1 MVIITAQ
8 QQCEKE
14 GTEYRC
20 ELLEYSAKN
29 NTFVVELT
37 TNNPY
42 KPPIKIITDAEEI
55 NDITSNR
62 LIKDAYKYASMTSK
76 GEILVREYAVVMISG
91 WMSKD
96 HKWWEYIDEDDR
108 FLMYQDPVWT
118 FDEYAAMIQHHEIDG
133 TIEQNGMY
141 DHWKAF
147 SIMTVTKYNR
157 DQFDTITN
165 DEMKKFIKKHIDDF
179 MWNNYSYFEAVV
191 NRHYDELKENK

>member
-29 NTFVVELT
+29 NTFVIELT

-42 KPPIKIITDAEEI
+42 KPPIKIITDASEI
-55 NDITSNR
+55 EDITSNR
-62 LIKDAYKYASMTSK
+62 LIKDAYEYASMTSK
-76 GEILVREYAVVMISG
+76 GEILVRERGIVMISG

-108 FLMYQDPVWT
+108 FIMYQDPVWS
-118 FDEYAAMIQHHEIDG
+118 FDEYAAMLHHHEING
-133 TIEQNGMY
+133 IIEHEYMY

-147 SIMTVTKYNR
+147 RIMTVVKYNR
-157 DQFDTITN
+157 DQFDAITD
-165 DEMKKFIKKHIDDF
+165 DEKRSLIKKHIDEF
-179 MWNNYSYFEAVV
+179 MWKNYKYFDAVV
-191 NRHYDELKENK
+191 KQHEESLKENK

>member
-1 MVIITAQ
+1 MIIITAQ

-42 KPPIKIITDAEEI
+42 RPPIKIITDATEI

-62 LIKDAYKYASMTSK
+62 LIKDAYKYAYMTSK
-76 GEILVREYAVVMISG
+76 GEIFVREYATVMISG

-96 HKWWEYIDEDDR
+96 HKWWEYIGEDDK

-118 FDEYAAMIQHHEIDG
+118 FDEYASMIQHHEIDG
-133 TIEQNGMY
+133 TIEQDGMY
-141 DHWKAF
+141 DRWKAF
-147 SIMTVTKYNR
+147 RIMTVTKYSR
-157 DQFDTITN
+157 DQLDTLTSDDIRN
-165 DEMKKFIKKHIDDF
+165 LIKKHIDEF
-179 MWNNYSYFEAVV
+179 MWNNYPHFESIV
-191 NRHYDELKENK
+191 NQHYDELKENK

>member
-14 GTEYRC
+14 GTEYRI

-29 NTFVVELT
+29 NTFVVELV

-42 KPPIKIITDAEEI
+42 KPPIKIITDATEI

-62 LIKDAYKYASMTSK
+62 LIKDAYSYASMTSK
-76 GEILVREYAVVMISG
+76 GEILVREYGTVMISG

-96 HKWWEYIDEDDR
+96 HKWWEYIGEDDK

-118 FDEYAAMIQHHEIDG
+118 FDEYASMIQHHEIDG
-133 TIEQNGMY
+133 TIEQDHMY

-147 SIMTVTKYNR
+147 KIMTTVKYRR
-157 DQFDTITN
+157 DQFDALTN
-165 DEMKKFIKKHIDDF
+165 DEIKELIKKHIDEF
-179 MWNNYSYFEAVV
+179 MWNNYPYFESIV

>member
-29 NTFVVELT
+29 NTFVIELT

-42 KPPIKIITDAEEI
+42 KPPIKIISDASEI

-62 LIKDAYKYASMTSK
+62 LIKDAYSYASMTSK
-76 GEILVREYAVVMISG
+76 GEILVREYATVMISG

-108 FLMYQDPVWT
+108 FLMYHDPVWS
-118 FDEYAAMIQHHEIDG
+118 FDEYAAIIQHHEIDG
-133 TIEQNGMY
+133 TIEQDGMY
-141 DHWKAF
+141 DRWKAF
-147 SIMTVTKYNR
+147 RIMTVTKYRR
-157 DQFDTITN
+157 DQLDTFTSDDIRN
-165 DEMKKFIKKHIDDF
+165 LIKKHIDEF
-179 MWNNYSYFEAVV
+179 MWNNYPYFEAVV

>member
-29 NTFVVELT
+29 NTFVIELT

-42 KPPIKIITDAEEI
+42 KPPIKIITDASEI

-76 GEILVREYAVVMISG
+76 GEIFVREYAVVMISG

-96 HKWWEYIDEDDR
+96 HKWWEYIDENDR

-147 SIMTVTKYNR
+147 SIMTVTKYSR
-157 DQFDTITN
+157 DQFDAITN
-165 DEMKKFIKKHIDDF
+165 DEMKKFIKKHIDEF

>member
-29 NTFVVELT
+29 NTFVIELT

-42 KPPIKIITDAEEI
+42 KPPIKIITDASEI

-76 GEILVREYAVVMISG
+76 GEIFVREYAVVMISG

-118 FDEYAAMIQHHEIDG
+118 FDEYAAMIQHHENDG

-147 SIMTVTKYNR
+147 SIMTVTKYSR
-157 DQFDTITN
+157 DQFDAITN
-165 DEMKKFIKKHIDDF
+165 DEMKDLIKKHIDEF
-179 MWNNYSYFEAVV
+179 MWKNYEYFDAVV
-191 NRHYDELKENK
+191 KQHEESLKENK

>member
-29 NTFVVELT
+29 NTFVIELT

-62 LIKDAYKYASMTSK
+62 LIKEAYSYASMTSK
-76 GEILVREYAVVMISG
+76 GEIFVREYATVMISG

-96 HKWWEYIDEDDR
+96 HKWWEYISEDDK

-118 FDEYAAMIQHHEIDG
+118 FDEYASMIQHHEIDG
-133 TIEQNGMY
+133 IIEQDYMY

-147 SIMTVTKYNR
+147 RIMIVVKYNR
-157 DQFDTITN
+157 NQFDTITN
-165 DEMKKFIKKHIDDF
+165 DEKKKFIKKHIDEF
-179 MWNNYSYFEAVV
+179 MWNNYPYFEAVV
-191 NRHYDELKENK
+191 NRHNDELKENK

>member
-1 MVIITAQ
+1 MIIITAQ

-42 KPPIKIITDAEEI
+42 RPPIKIITDAEEI

-62 LIKDAYKYASMTSK
+62 LIKDAYKYAYMTSK
-76 GEILVREYAVVMISG
+76 GEIFVREYAVVMISG

-147 SIMTVTKYNR
+147 SIMTVTKYSR
-157 DQFDTITN
+157 DQFDAITN
-165 DEMKKFIKKHIDDF
+165 DETKDLIKKHIDEF
-179 MWNNYSYFEAVV
+179 MWKNYEYFDAVV
-191 NRHYDELKENK
+191 KRHEESLKENK

>member
-1 MVIITAQ
+1 MIIITAQ

-76 GEILVREYAVVMISG
+76 GEILVREYATVMISG

-96 HKWWEYIDEDDR
+96 HKWWEYIGEDDK

-118 FDEYAAMIQHHEIDG
+118 FDEYASMIQHHEIDG
-133 TIEQNGMY
+133 TIEQNCMY

-147 SIMTVTKYNR
+147 SIMTVTKYRR
-157 DQFDTITN
+157 DQFDGLTN
-165 DEMKKFIKKHIDDF
+165 DEMKNLIKKHIDEF
-179 MWNNYSYFEAVV
+179 MWNNYPHFESIV
-191 NRHYDELKENK
+191 NQHYDELKENK

>member
-29 NTFVVELT
+29 NTFVIELT

-42 KPPIKIITDAEEI
+42 KPPIKIITDASEI

-76 GEILVREYAVVMISG
+76 GEIFVREYAVVMISG

-96 HKWWEYIDEDDR
+96 HKWWEYIDENDR

-157 DQFDTITN
+157 DQFDAITN
-165 DEMKKFIKKHIDDF
+165 DEMKKFIKKHIDEF